1 MVTCVSLH
9 SALSSWFWPVAVTIA
24 HICQLF
30 AFSGSPYPLG
40 FAFANAFCCSFKPTG
55 GVRWLTWST
64 KGPGHTGGGLV
75 ALLGTVLLC
84 VLSCGF
90 SSVIS
95 STQPLSIILM
105 VTAAFK
111 KVLSLKKFRGPSRD
125 FKIFFYLH
133 TTFRAGV
140 SSVLSTTD
148 ISYNIKVLVS
158 IKERRGFEV
167 LRLKNKE
174 MYQSFGKHWA
184 SFFPHTSASFFPRNS
199 SRTRTAELWP
209 GQSQKLETNLPEV
222 WSFTINQGLPSSWA

>member
-55 GVRWLTWST
+55 CMRWWTWST
-64 KGPGHTGGGLV
+64 KGPGHTGRGLV
-75 ALLGTVLLC
+75 APLGTVLLS
-84 VLSCGF
+84 VLSCGC

-95 STQPLSIILM
+95 TTQPLSIILM

-125 FKIFFYLH
+125 FKNFFLFAYHIPSRSQQCAVHSWHKLQYQS
-133 TTFRAGV
+133 F
-140 SSVLSTTD
+140 
-148 ISYNIKVLVS
+148 S
-158 IKERRGFEV
+158 IYVEKKGDDSKSEI
-167 LRLKNKE
+167 
-174 MYQSFGKHWA
+174 YQSFGKHWA
-184 SFFPHTSASFFPRNS
+184 SFSLHTSASFSPRNS
-199 SRTRTAELWP
+199 SRTQTAELWP

-222 WSFTINQGLPSSWA
+222 WSFTIAITRAFLGGNPR